1 LLTEQIE
8 APRPPAEGTTPMAV
22 LRVTL
27 VLARFSKQ
35 SRGLARGHR
44 LIEQT
49 CFERFAMQ
57 RLNTEGTLYELAV
70 PYLSRDLLDEVIATL
85 LDDMYRIAEDNQCLL
100 ETSFHEPATD
110 TYWD

>member
-1 LLTEQIE
+1 
-8 APRPPAEGTTPMAV
+8 MA
-22 LRVTL
+22 R
-27 VLARFSKQ
+27 
-35 SRGLARGHR
+35 HR

-57 RLNTEGTLYELAV
+57 RLNTEGTLYKLAI

-85 LDDMYRIAEDNQCLL
+85 LDDLHRIAEDNQCLL
-100 ETSFHEPATD
+100 ETSFHEPATG